1 MNEQQNAVPVE
12 EKRICKKCLK
22 KLPNKTEFCMYCGTD
37 NAATSVQVEYEKQNN
52 ERLKKYKVIDAQ
64 KHKPLWY
71 VLFLLLIIDVIV
83 INVMMIFN
91 QDKMF
96 VEVNSAR
103 FQNYEKSYYL
113 DDAAY
118 LAYKNNRVKI
128 IGKNRQNYLDVT
140 SEIQKHNIRDVQEV
154 NNSYLSKTI
163 YMLTDDNVLLELKD
177 SKITKKKLEVEYN
190 DVYEYLNYEEN
201 NCTIEKEYAVLAEN
215 IFYFDPDTREVY
227 SVTDKKYNYVNNHGC
242 YSYQKRTVLTAE
254 EINLKNPEVVY
265 SSKNGEIIVLKDKKE
280 VIKIESGIIKERVKE
295 YKVND
300 KTIKVGDIKKI
311 IYKPASI
318 LSDKAEIIVIDNKDG
333 IHEIT
338 SKTKISL
345 SSTESSLLLVK
356 SIFKNLD
363 KDSKINLVILL
374 ILLIGDFVFLY
385 KMSDNNTFSKCLSMS
400 GLLMIEMVLY
410 TLIRGEGYP
419 IANGKEFLILLET
432 LFISYLLLLILSML
446 ITQIAELVIKLL
458 DFIKYR
464 NIFSYI
470 LIYIAIICIFFNI
483 LLSGAN
489 GVFFAVFALGTF
501 WAYFTETEEIDIDLF
516 IREKSIAPIII
527 LSIIGIVNFLFLLKL
542 FHISNYIVF
551 LILLIVMFA
560 LYLTVRPSLTKKE
573 ISGKTI
579 KSLIVMIMYLAISLI
594 NQLLAM
600 NLFIKLQSD
609 YDRKVMGSVLLMALT
624 YVLYLVVTFTLLA
637 IISLIFRM
645 IHKII
650 KSANKKTNSV
660 VQFLIFIII
669 ATITF
674 TSVVYFFPEIIN
686 LIHTAVNKI
695 YSSIPK

>member
-1 MNEQQNAVPVE
+1 MNNQQNPNPVE

-22 KLPNKTEFCMYCGTD
+22 KLPNKTDFCMYCGTD

-140 SEIQKHNIRDVQEV
+140 SEIQKHSIRDVQEV

-163 YMLTDDNVLLELKD
+163 YMLTDDNVLLELRD

-300 KTIKVGDIKKI
+300 KTIKVGDTKKI
-311 IYKPASI
+311 I
-318 LSDKAEIIVIDNKDG
+318 
-333 IHEIT
+333 
-338 SKTKISL
+338 
-345 SSTESSLLLVK
+345 
-356 SIFKNLD
+356 
-363 KDSKINLVILL
+363 
-374 ILLIGDFVFLY
+374 
-385 KMSDNNTFSKCLSMS
+385 
-400 GLLMIEMVLY
+400 
-410 TLIRGEGYP
+410 
-419 IANGKEFLILLET
+419 
-432 LFISYLLLLILSML
+432 
-446 ITQIAELVIKLL
+446 
-458 DFIKYR
+458 
-464 NIFSYI
+464 
-470 LIYIAIICIFFNI
+470 
-483 LLSGAN
+483 
-489 GVFFAVFALGTF
+489 
-501 WAYFTETEEIDIDLF
+501 
-516 IREKSIAPIII
+516 
-527 LSIIGIVNFLFLLKL
+527 
-542 FHISNYIVF
+542 
-551 LILLIVMFA
+551 
-560 LYLTVRPSLTKKE
+560 
-573 ISGKTI
+573 
-579 KSLIVMIMYLAISLI
+579 
-594 NQLLAM
+594 
-600 NLFIKLQSD
+600 
-609 YDRKVMGSVLLMALT
+609 
-624 YVLYLVVTFTLLA
+624 
-637 IISLIFRM
+637 
-645 IHKII
+645 
-650 KSANKKTNSV
+650 
-660 VQFLIFIII
+660 
-669 ATITF
+669 
-674 TSVVYFFPEIIN
+674 
-686 LIHTAVNKI
+686 
-695 YSSIPK
+695 